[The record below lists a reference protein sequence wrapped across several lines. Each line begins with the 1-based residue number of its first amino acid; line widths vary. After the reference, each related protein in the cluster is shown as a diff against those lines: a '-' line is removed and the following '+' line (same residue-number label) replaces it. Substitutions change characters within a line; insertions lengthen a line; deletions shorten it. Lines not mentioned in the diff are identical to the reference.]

1 MSVPTFITLGN
12 HPAISPDGTKLAFSR
27 FSETDLGADG
37 TGTNQLFVANIDG
50 TGEVCISSSIPTTHV
65 GMAHWH
71 PSGDWLIVS
80 REMTVGY
87 AGLHANAAPGKGIF
101 VNIWAVRPDGTD
113 WTQLTTYATTRDGSP
128 MHSPIGALQCRFNPD
143 GSKLAWTR
151 KVGTDA
157 NLPFAYWDIAVAAFD
172 IVDGVPTLDA
182 PDTYTP
188 GSGTFYEV
196 YQWYSNGVDL
206 LIGTDAGSTMIE
218 TCIFDLSDETLT
230 YITGP
235 DREWDEW
242 SFLSPDD
249 TRVVV
254 TTTRNQ
260 PVQYNGQQ
268 FWETLFT
275 DLWVMDAAPYGSNWE
290 RLTYFNDPD
299 HWMYYPRP
307 GGTVVR
313 VLAAQWHPNGTL
325 LFHTNTNVGPVQD
338 FAGSEVWLITGVT
351 GAYTGKTVQS
361 VLNTA
366 DDTFL
371 VNIAPTTNFSTSPLL
386 AIGDVSGVG
395 SGAYRSILRFD
406 LGSIPATAVVVSAS
420 LQLYE
425 YDAYDTASAGEWS
438 ASIWRLL
445 KEWTGSQVTWNNRN
459 TDSQWATAG
468 AGSLGKDVASDPV
481 DSITLDGVAALDFV
495 SWSGQGLVELVQG
508 WIDGTYE
515 NCGVVV
521 TALNAEN
528 KGAAPVAGNLFR
540 SADYAATAYRPRL
553 VVWYETAES
562 RDMSSLLIQELLA
575 APKFGF
581 KLRFE
586 SVDENGGATDITS
599 RVYGPAGIWYGE
611 RAASVYGWSIG
622 LSGHNYDRVLL
633 AARRKIK
640 VYRQF
645 TTIVDAELL
654 WFEGYIQPGEV
665 SVDWN
670 TQRWNLSVVDIVT
683 YLSNRRAPIWTLG
696 ELNVATEASVTVD
709 SFTTPE
715 AIADEGEFIGYP
727 DLSGDRSVDGD
738 MGSLWISGKAPALET
753 IPLDNTVNDIVVA
766 EVYHPGFGLNK
777 QEYQW
782 IELST
787 RGTFTGTGVRL
798 MTRYGILDLPNLEF
812 GEPFGPDYVPYNPAD
827 PQSLG
832 LKARYAILTFDASKF
847 TSLFGNVTHAPVY
860 EWKNENID
868 FGFNLDG
875 LGDYI
880 ALGGASYDGAPPET
894 GSNHW
899 TTMYVEDGSAMG
911 TIFDN
916 GTVSASP
923 SAPRE
928 YIEVTFPTASW
939 AANEL
944 EGWFVQTDYNTA
956 GGIPLYNRQRKI
968 VSNTATSGNVTRIY
982 VQGGWTL
989 YPAPYDYVPIIG
1001 HEARITP
1008 FPYANTGLGIE
1019 TWPQGDRVPGPGAG
1033 NSNRHVTHLRWWA
1046 EGNWVLDETPQ
1057 PGWSSVPPNATL
1069 WSWIDVQPND
1079 MAYALASPLDDGE
1092 TDVYLSGTDGLLPV
1106 GYAYV
1111 GVLGPF
1117 AYSDKTT
1124 EKITLI
1130 DPWYSGFVPQGTAVF
1145 QSMSGAAER
1154 RWPVSKV
1161 RVKRRSIY
1169 VDDSQGE
1176 IRSIDNLRV
1185 FASNLD
1191 TPRYPDEENWRDDW
1205 INNGNAI
1212 WGIGPGNKLPI
1223 ITFNLPPGG
1232 ANYLGEDGFL
1242 RVRHYLFGI
1251 RAMSDESNGRINE
1264 IDILPPPEVVSGSV
1278 TNLTVAGFF
1287 KSILTVMGVAE
1298 NNVQYGDGSTEFIG
1312 SLSTDNS
1319 SYVAVLSDLAVRTG
1333 QVVWPGPKE
1342 GKVRVS
1348 YNPNWPTSVALA
1360 PYAWLD
1366 KSNIRTSRLRQ
1377 RDDGSISQVL
1387 VTTRDAEGNVGYGE
1401 FPPLPRNTGEIYVEP
1416 KIFHAPAEKAQ
1427 DIARWLYWSMI
1438 SDVVEVTTVGP
1449 APWARPGEYRVE
1461 LDWYTPTGVDL
1472 IGSYVIRSL
1481 QHTIGFGDGTEPRS
1495 WVSTLELARLIN
1507 TS

>member
-1 MSVPTFITLGN
+1 MSVPTFVTMGSW
-12 HPAISPDGTKLAFSR
+12 PEISPDGTKLAFSR
-27 FSETDLGADG
+27 FSETDTGADG
-37 TGTNQLFVANIDG
+37 TGTFQLFVSDVDG
-50 TGEVCISSSIPTTHV
+50 SNELCLSAAFLTTHV

-71 PSGDWLIVS
+71 PSGDWIICT

-87 AGLHANAAPGKGIF
+87 DGVHFNAHPGKGIF
-101 VNIWAVRPDGTD
+101 TNIWAVRPDGTD
-113 WTQLTTYATTRDGSP
+113 WTQLTTYASTRDGSP
-128 MHSPIGALQCRFNPD
+128 MHSPIGALQCRFNSAGD
-143 GSKLAWTR
+143 KLAWSS
-151 KVGTDA
+151 KIGTDTA
-157 NLPFAYWDIAVAAFD
+157 LPFAYWNLCVAEFTLPSD
-172 IVDGVPTLDA
+172 VPTLGT

-196 YQWYSNGVDL
+196 FQWNAAGTEILVA
-206 LIGTDAGSTMIE
+206 TDAASVLVESCMWKQGTNA
-218 TCIFDLSDETLT
+218 LT

-235 DREWDEW
+235 DTEWDEW
-242 SFLSPDD
+242 SFFSPDE
-249 TRVVV
+249 TRVAVM
-254 TTTRNQ
+254 TSRNQ
-260 PVQYNGQQ
+260 LVQYVGAE
-268 FWETLFT
+268 FWNTLNT
-275 DLWVMDAAPYGSNWE
+275 DIWTMDAAAYGSNWE

-299 HWMYYPRP
+299 HWMYFPRP
-307 GGTVVR
+307 EGTTVR
-313 VLAAQWHPNGTL
+313 VLASQWRPDGTL
-325 LFHTNTNVGPVQD
+325 VFYVNTNVGSDQD
-338 FAGSEVWLITGVT
+338 HAGSQVWIWEGVT
-351 GAYTGKTVQS
+351 GAYTGKTVQA
-361 VLNTA
+361 VFNPTA
-366 DDTFL
+366 DTFL
-371 VNIAPTTNFSTSPLL
+371 LNATPTTNYGSNALL
-386 AIGDVSGVG
+386 AIGDSTAAA
-395 SGAYRSILRFD
+395 SAAYRSALKFD
-406 LGSIPATAVVVSAS
+406 LSSIPATATVTGAS

-425 YDAYDTASAGEWS
+425 YS
-438 ASIWRLL
+438 ASDAASIGKWNAEAWRLL
-445 KEWTGSQVTWNNRN
+445 KDWTGSQATWNVRQ
-459 TDSQWATAG
+459 TGVKWASAG
-468 AGSLGKDVASDPV
+468 ALTLDQDTGEEPV
-481 DSITLDGVAALDFV
+481 DSTELDGVAAGDFV
-495 SWSGQGLVELVQG
+495 SWSGQGLVDLVQG
-508 WIDGTYE
+508 WVDGTYA
-515 NCGVVV
+515 NYGVLI
-521 TALNAEN
+521 TAPDAEN
-528 KGAAPVAGNLFR
+528 AGVAGTAANLFL
-540 SADYAATAYRPRL
+540 SSDYSLTPYRPRL

-562 RDMSSLLIQELLA
+562 REMGTSLIQDLLA

-586 SVDENGGATDITS
+586 SVDESGGATDITS
-599 RVYGPAGIWYGE
+599 RIYGPISIWYGE

-640 VYRQF
+640 IYRQF
-645 TTIVDAELL
+645 TTVADAELL

-670 TQRWNLSVVDIVT
+670 TQKWNLSVVDIVT

-696 ELNVATEASVTVD
+696 ELNIATEAGTTVD

-727 DLSGDRSVDGD
+727 SLDGDRAVDGD
-738 MGSLWISGKAPALET
+738 MGSLWVSGKAPALET

-766 EVYHPGFGLNK
+766 EVYNPGFGLNK

-787 RGTFTGTGVRL
+787 RGTYTGTGVRL
-798 MTRYGILDLPNLEF
+798 MTRYGILDLPELEF
-812 GEPFGPDYVPYNPAD
+812 GEPFGPGTTNDT
-827 PQSLG
+827 
-832 LKARYAILTFDASKF
+832 KARYAILAFDASKF
-847 TSLFGNVTHAPVY
+847 SSLFGNVTHAPVY
-860 EWKNENID
+860 EWKNQLQD
-868 FGFNLDG
+868 FEGFNLDG

-911 TIFDN
+911 AIYDD
-916 GTVSASP
+916 GAVSTSP
-923 SAPRE
+923 PAPRE

-944 EGWFVQTDYNTA
+944 TGWFVQTDYNTA
-956 GGIPLYNRQRKI
+956 GGIPLYNRQRRI
-968 VSNTATSGNVTRIY
+968 VSNTATSATVTRIY

-989 YPAPYDYVPIIG
+989 YPAPYDYVPVVG
-1001 HEARITP
+1001 HEVRITP
-1008 FPYANTGLGIE
+1008 FPFANSSLGIE
-1019 TWPQGDRVPGPGAG
+1019 TWPKNDRVSPPGAG

-1046 EGNWVLDETPQ
+1046 EGNWVLDDTPQ
-1057 PGWSSVPPNATL
+1057 PGWSSVTPDSTL
-1069 WSWIDVQPND
+1069 WSWIDVQPD
-1079 MAYALASPLDDGE
+1079 EMTFSLSSPLNDDE

-1106 GYAYV
+1106 GYVYI

-1124 EKITLI
+1124 EKITLV
-1130 DPWYSGFVPQGTAVF
+1130 DPWYDGFVPQGTTVF

-1161 RVKRRSIY
+1161 RVKRRPIY
-1169 VDDSQGE
+1169 VDGSEGE
-1176 IRSIDNLRV
+1176 IRSIDSLRV

-1191 TPRYPDEENWRDDW
+1191 TPRYPDEENWREDW

-1212 WGIGPGNKLPI
+1212 WGAGPGNKFPI
-1223 ITFNLPPGG
+1223 ITFNLPTGG
-1232 ANYLGEDGFL
+1232 ASYLGEDGYL
-1242 RVRHYLFGI
+1242 RVRHYLFAI

-1264 IDILPPPEVVSGSV
+1264 IDILPPPAVVSGSV

-1298 NNVQYGDGSTEFIG
+1298 NNIQYGDGSTELIG

-1319 SYVAVLSDLAVRTG
+1319 SYTAVLSDLAVRTG
-1333 QVVWPGPKE
+1333 QVVWPGPNG
-1342 GKVRVS
+1342 GKVRIS
-1348 YNPNWPTSVALA
+1348 YNPNWPTSVALE

-1366 KSNIRTSRLRQ
+1366 KSNIRTARLRQ

-1438 SDVVEVTTVGP
+1438 SDMVEPTTVGP
-1449 APWARPGEYRVE
+1449 APWARPGEYRIE
-1461 LDWYTPTGVDL
+1461 FDWYSPTGVDL

-1481 QHTIGFGDGTEPRS
+1481 QHSISFGDGTEPRS

-1507 TS
+1507 TG